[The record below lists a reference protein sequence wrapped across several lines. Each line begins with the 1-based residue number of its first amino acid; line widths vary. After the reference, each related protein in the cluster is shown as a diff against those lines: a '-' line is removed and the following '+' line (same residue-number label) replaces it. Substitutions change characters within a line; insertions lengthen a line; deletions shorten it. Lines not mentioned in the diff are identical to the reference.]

1 MLVQDSPKFVFS
13 LPQQLAMFKVVPALA
28 DGPWGGDD
36 VEPSPYMT
44 CEDMEQEQD
53 IHDCCFQSLRFA
65 EVFVTAA

>member
-1 MLVQDSPKFVFS
+1 
-13 LPQQLAMFKVVPALA
+13 MFKIVYALA

-36 VEPSPYMT
+36 VETSTYMT

-53 IHDCCFQSLRFA
+53 IHVCCFQSLRLG